1 MLLAPSI
8 STAAKGDVLL
18 VFSEEGKQPALLQI
32 SRQFRE
38 RRGKVVSITRHT
50 ANSLRAH
57 ADASLLVSAHD
68 ERAHVVPLLYS
79 SALQHLLDLIF
90 VTLCEDGEGR
100 LKRLVESLKRIEQVM
115 EP

>member
-1 MLLAPSI
+1 MRTHLCSC
-8 STAAKGDVLL
+8 
-18 VFSEEGKQPALLQI
+18 
-32 SRQFRE
+32 
-38 RRGKVVSITRHT
+38 RRTTNG
-50 ANSLRAH
+50 
-57 ADASLLVSAHD
+57 
-68 ERAHVVPLLYS
+68 AHVVPLLYS